1 MANPALTI
9 EPDLEAVTAAL
20 AGVQPRP
27 GRVLLFGSRARGDA
41 RPDSD
46 FDLLVV
52 MPPGQAHPVGTATGV
67 AFAAGGAAPP
77 AVVGGRRA
85 CRGGR
90 RGCPASGWLPLA
102 CGGAGPARG
111 EGAACRRLRTRCCCC
126 GWLSGIW
133 AASGEPWIPGRLR
146 RKTGVFWRN
155 RPWRSGSR
163 LRWCFTARNRPA
175 AIRCNVCC
183 RRLARYDAEP
193 APLPV
198 ERRLLLEQLEALHA
212 EEWQRLS

>member
-1 MANPALTI
+1 MANPAPPI
-9 EPDLEAVTAAL
+9 ETDLEAVTAAL

-77 AVVGGRRA
+77 AVVGWRRS

-111 EGAACRRLRTRCCCC
+111 EGT
-126 GWLSGIW
+126 
-133 AASGEPWIPGRLR
+133 ASGQPQVKPLISDSQNQPVQSSKEQI
-146 RKTGVFWRN
+146 N
-155 RPWRSGSR
+155 QISQ
-163 LRWCFTARNRPA
+163 TA
-175 AIRCNVCC
+175 CLCLV
-183 RRLARYDAEP
+183 
-193 APLPV
+193 
-198 ERRLLLEQLEALHA
+198 
-212 EEWQRLS
+212 SF